1 MTTFAQLEKRLVA
14 MEQRIAELQ
23 KHDNA
28 LAKQLER
35 MTHERDEYRKLYELT
50 HIELERTRRHIFGQK
65 AERVNPAQMQ
75 LALDA
80 VVQSIRNTASN
91 DEPASSPPN
100 PPNPPNPPDQSNES
114 NGAQS
119 NGAPP
124 PANPPKAKERKHT
137 PHGRQKLPE
146 HLEVEEIV
154 LMPPE
159 VSGEMAESLVRI
171 GEDVSETLEWRSA
184 AMVRL
189 RIVRPKFAVKG
200 EPERGVISMPAPDAP
215 LRRCMG
221 GPGLIAYVLMSKYGD
236 HLPLHRQEKI
246 YARSGVSLAR
256 STMCNW
262 VEESTSLLKYIV
274 EAMAKDARNAHCIA
288 IDATGVLVQAKEKCR
303 RGYFWVMVADHDHVL
318 FRFTP
323 RHVQDGPKEF
333 LRGYKGYVLADASSV
348 YERLYDEEDVTEVGC
363 WAHSRRRFYEAL
375 SSDKERALA
384 GIGFIRQLYEID
396 KDIKKKDLAPT
407 ARTEERRKRAA
418 PILEAFRIW
427 LEIEQLTALP
437 KSPIGKA
444 IAYAL
449 NHWIPLTR
457 FVEDGRLR
465 LDNNR
470 SELELRREAVGRK
483 NWIFVGNDDGAEWNA
498 IAVSLIA
505 SCELHRIEPW
515 AYLRDVLI
523 LLPDWP
529 RDRVLELAPKFW
541 KQTLEQSDA
550 RKRLDESIWSRVH
563 RPAPS

>member
-1 MTTFAQLEKRLVA
+1 

-23 KHDNA
+23 KHDNV

-65 AERVNPAQMQ
+65 AERVNPGQMQ

-80 VVQSIRNTASN
+80 VVQSIRDTASN
-91 DEPASSPPN
+91 DEPSSTTPN
-100 PPNPPNPPDQSNES
+100 PSDEPKGSQGDVT
-114 NGAQS
+114 
-119 NGAPP
+119 PP
-124 PANPPKAKERKHT
+124 PANPPKSKERKHT

-146 HLEVEEIV
+146 HLQIEEIV

-159 VSGEMAESLVRI
+159 VSGELAESLVRI

-189 RIVRPKFAVKG
+189 RIVRPKFAFKG
-200 EPERGVISMPAPDAP
+200 EPERGVISTPAPDAP

-221 GPGLIAYVLMSKYGD
+221 GPGLIAYVLMSKFGD

-274 EAMAKDARNAHCIA
+274 EAMAEDARKAHCIA

-303 RGYFWVMVADHDHVL
+303 RGYFWVMVADYDHVL

-348 YERLYDEEDVTEVGC
+348 YELLYEEEDVTEVGC
-363 WAHSRRRFYEAL
+363 WAHARRRFYDAL

-384 GIGFIRQLYEID
+384 GIAFISQLYEID
-396 KDIKKKDLAPT
+396 NDIKKKDLPPAS
-407 ARTEERRKRAA
+407 RTEERRKRAERV
-418 PILEAFRIW
+418 LEAFKIW
-427 LEIEQLTALP
+427 LDIEHLTALP

-449 NHWIPLTR
+449 NHWIRATR
-457 FVEDGRLR
+457 QGWSR
-465 LDNNR
+465 
-470 SELELRREAVGRK
+470 RREKAVLLK
-483 NWIFVGNDDGAEWNA
+483 S
-498 IAVSLIA
+498 SL
-505 SCELHRIEPW
+505 SSSGCETRPNRIEPNQVGSEPCGAFGNGW
-515 AYLRDVLI
+515 V
-523 LLPDWP
+523 
-529 RDRVLELAPKFW
+529 
-541 KQTLEQSDA
+541 DA
-550 RKRLDESIWSRVH
+550 
-563 RPAPS
+563 

>member
-1 MTTFAQLEKRLVA
+1 MERRLA
-14 MEQRIAELQ
+14 EQDKKLDR
-23 KHDNA
+23 A
-28 LAKQLER
+28 L
-35 MTHERDEYRKLYELT
+35 HERDEYRKLYELT

-65 AERVNPAQMQ
+65 AERVNPTQMQ

-80 VVQSIRNTASN
+80 VVQSIRGSAIT
-91 DEPASSPPN
+91 DEPSLSPPN
-100 PPNPPNPPDQSNES
+100 QSDEAS
-114 NGAQS
+114 GALGNGS
-119 NGAPP
+119 FP
-124 PANPPKAKERKHT
+124 PANPPKPKERKHT

-146 HLEVEEIV
+146 LLPVEEITIS
-154 LMPPE
+154 PPE
-159 VSGEMAESLVRI
+159 ASGEMAASLVRI
-171 GEDVSETLEWRSA
+171 GEDVSETLEWRA
-184 AMVRL
+184 ATMVRL
-189 RIVRPKFAVKG
+189 RIVRPKFAFKG

-221 GPGLIAYVLMSKYGD
+221 GPGLIAHVLTSKFAD

-246 YARSGVSLAR
+246 FARGGVSLAR

-262 VEESTSLLKYIV
+262 VEESTGLLKYIV
-274 EAMAKDARNAHCIA
+274 EAMEKDARNAHCIA

-318 FRFTP
+318 FRFTA

-348 YERLYDEEDVTEVGC
+348 YERLYKDEKVTEVGC
-363 WAHSRRRFYEAL
+363 WAHCRRYFYEAL
-375 SSDKERALA
+375 PSDKERALA
-384 GIGFIRQLYEID
+384 GIGFISQLYEVD
-396 KDIKKKDLAPT
+396 KNIKKKELPPT
-407 ARTEERRKRAA
+407 ARTEERRKRAE
-418 PILEAFRIW
+418 PVLEAFKIW

-449 NHWIPLTR
+449 NHWLPLTR

-483 NWIFVGNDDGAEWNA
+483 NWLFCGNDDGAEWNA

-505 SCELHRIEPW
+505 SCELHGIEPW

-541 KQTLEQSDA
+541 EQTLEHSDA
-550 RKRLDESIWSRVH
+550 QKRLDDSIWSRVH

>member
-1 MTTFAQLEKRLVA
+1 
-14 MEQRIAELQ
+14 MERRIAELE
-23 KHDNA
+23 K
-28 LAKQLER
+28 LLEHV
-35 MTHERDEYRKLYELT
+35 THERDEYRKLYELT
-50 HIELERTRRHIFGQK
+50 HLELERTRRHLFGQK
-65 AERVNPAQMQ
+65 AERVDPAQMQ
-75 LALDA
+75 LAINA
-80 VVQSIRNTASN
+80 VVQKIRDTASN
-91 DEPASSPPN
+91 DEPSSSTPNQSDEKDGSQGDAVPPPAN
-100 PPNPPNPPDQSNES
+100 
-114 NGAQS
+114 
-119 NGAPP
+119 PP
-124 PANPPKAKERKHT
+124 PANPPKSKERKNT

-146 HLEVEEIV
+146 HLPIVEIV
-154 LMPPE
+154 LSPPE
-159 VSGEMAESLVRI
+159 VSGELAASLVRI
-171 GEDVSETLEWRSA
+171 GEDVSETLEWRA
-184 AMVRL
+184 ASMVRV

-200 EPERGVISMPAPDAP
+200 EPERGIISMPAPDAP
-215 LRRCMG
+215 LRRSMG
-221 GPGLIAYVLMSKYGD
+221 GPGLIAHVLTSKFAD

-274 EAMAKDARNAHCIA
+274 EAMAKDSKNAHCIA

-348 YERLYDEEDVTEVGC
+348 YERLYEEEEVTEVGC
-363 WAHSRRRFYEAL
+363 WAHCRRYFYEAL
-375 SSDKERALA
+375 SSDKELALA
-384 GIGFIRQLYEID
+384 GIGFIGQLYEID
-396 KDIKKKDLAPT
+396 NDIKKKDLAPN
-407 ARTEERRKRAA
+407 ARTEERRKRAE

-427 LEIEQLTALP
+427 LEVEKLTVLP

-449 NHWIPLTR
+449 NHWVPLTR
-457 FVEDGRLR
+457 FLEDGRLR

-483 NWIFVGNDDGAEWNA
+483 NWLFVGNDDGAEWNA

-505 SCELHRIEPW
+505 SCALHGIEPW

-550 RKRLDESIWSRVH
+550 QKRLDDSIWSRVH
-563 RPAPS
+563 RPLGC

>member
-1 MTTFAQLEKRLVA
+1 MEKRFVA
-14 MEQRIAELQ
+14 MERRIAELE
-23 KHDNA
+23 
-28 LAKQLER
+28 KQLAR
-35 MTHERDEYRKLYELT
+35 AIHERDEYRKLYELT
-50 HIELERTRRHIFGQK
+50 HLELERTRRHIFGQK

-80 VVQSIRNTASN
+80 VVQSIRATAGN
-91 DEPASSPPN
+91 DEPSPSLPN
-100 PPNPPNPPDQSNES
+100 PSNES
-114 NGAQS
+114 KGSQ
-119 NGAPP
+119 GDFTPP
-124 PANPPKAKERKHT
+124 PANPPKAKARKHT

-146 HLEVEEIV
+146 HLEVVEIE

-159 VSGEMAESLVRI
+159 VSGELAESLVRI

-184 AMVRL
+184 SMVRL

-200 EPERGVISMPAPDAP
+200 EPERGVISMPAPEAP

-221 GPGLIAYVLMSKYGD
+221 GPGLIAYVLMSKFGD

-246 YARSGVSLAR
+246 YARCGVSLAR

-274 EAMAKDARNAHCIA
+274 EAMAEDAKNAHCIA

-303 RGYFWVMVADHDHVL
+303 RGHFWVMIADHDHVL

-363 WAHSRRRFYEAL
+363 WAHSRRRFYDAL

-396 KDIKKKDLAPT
+396 NDIKKKDLAPT
-407 ARTEERRKRAA
+407 ARTEERRKRTE

-427 LEIEQLTALP
+427 LEVEKLTALP

-449 NHWIPLTR
+449 NHWVPLTR

-483 NWIFVGNDDGAEWNA
+483 NWLFCGNDDGAEWNA

-505 SCELHRIEPW
+505 SCELHGIEPW

-541 KQTLEQSDA
+541 KQTLEHSDA
-550 RKRLDESIWSRVH
+550 RKRLDDSIWSRVH
-563 RPAPS
+563 RPGPS

>member
-1 MTTFAQLEKRLVA
+1 VTFAELEKRFVA
-14 MEQRIAELQ
+14 MERRTAELE
-23 KHDNA
+23 KRVDR
-28 LAKQLER
+28 L
-35 MTHERDEYRKLYELT
+35 THERDEYRKLYELT
-50 HIELERTRRHIFGQK
+50 HLELERTRRHIFGQK
-65 AERVNPAQMQ
+65 AERVDPAQMQ
-75 LALDA
+75 LALHV
-80 VVQSIRNTASN
+80 VVQSIRDTAS
-91 DEPASSPPN
+91 SLPN
-100 PPNPPNPPDQSNES
+100 LPNQFDES
-114 NGAQS
+114 NGAQ
-119 NGAPP
+119 GEMTPP
-124 PANPPKAKERKHT
+124 PANPPKTKERKHT

-146 HLEVEEIV
+146 HLPIEEIV
-154 LMPPE
+154 LTPPE
-159 VSGEMAESLVRI
+159 VSGELAESLVRI
-171 GEDVSETLEWRSA
+171 GEDVSETLEWRA
-184 AMVRL
+184 ASMVRL

-200 EPERGVISMPAPDAP
+200 EPERGVISMPAPEAP
-215 LRRCMG
+215 LRRSLG
-221 GPGLIAYVLMSKYGD
+221 GPGLIAHVLTSKFAD
-236 HLPLHRQEKI
+236 HLPLHRLEKI
-246 YARSGVSLAR
+246 YGRNGVSLAR

-262 VEESTSLLKYIV
+262 VEESTGLLKYIV
-274 EAMAKDARNAHCIA
+274 EAMEKDARNAHCIA

-303 RGYFWVMVADHDHVL
+303 RGYFWVMIADHDHVL

-348 YERLYDEEDVTEVGC
+348 YERLYEDEDVTEVGC
-363 WAHSRRRFYEAL
+363 WAHARRRFYEAL

-384 GIGFIRQLYEID
+384 GIGFIGQLYEID
-396 KDIKKKDLAPT
+396 NDIKKKDLAP
-407 ARTEERRKRAA
+407 AVRTEERRKLAE
-418 PILEAFRIW
+418 PILDAFRVW
-427 LEIEQLTALP
+427 LEVEHLTALP
-437 KSPIGKA
+437 KSPVGKA

-457 FVEDGRLR
+457 FLEDGRLR

-483 NWIFVGNDDGAEWNA
+483 NWIFVGSDDGAEWNA

-505 SCELHRIEPW
+505 SCELHGIEPW

-550 RKRLDESIWSRVH
+550 QKRLDDSIWSRVH